1 MKKAEVCSCVEGE
14 QKPEYYLGQAVNPLK
29 PEVIHRNYGAKST
42 DPVVKL
48 NFSFYLFLGNCF
60 RYWPFLNILLNI
72 LPWNR
77 NLEIIS
83 A

>member
-14 QKPEYYLGQAVNPLK
+14 QKAEYYLGQAVNPLK
-29 PEVIHRNYGAKST
+29 PEVIHRNYRANST

-48 NFSFYLFLGNCF
+48 NFSFYSFLGNCSG
-60 RYWPFLNILLNI
+60 YWPFLNILLSI
-72 LPWNR
+72 LPWNW

-83 A
+83 M

>member
-1 MKKAEVCSCVEGE
+1 MKAEVFSCAEGK
-14 QKPEYYLGQAVNPLK
+14 QKPDYYLGQAENPLK
-29 PEVIHRNYGAKST
+29 PEVIHRNYGVNST

-48 NFSFYLFLGNCF
+48 NFSFYSFISN
-60 RYWPFLNILLNI
+60 WPFLNILLSI

-83 A
+83 M